1 MGYHLRP
8 MSDQAEDPVLLSL
21 REEIA
26 AADWDLVA
34 AFVRRL
40 QAAARIRS
48 HKQKCGY
55 AFVDP
60 EREQLLLAKWRE
72 ANDGTVS
79 DEALLELYET
89 VLTLSKREA
98 SGESRPAERA

>member
-1 MGYHLRP
+1 MDDR
-8 MSDQAEDPVLLSL
+8 SEDPVLLSL

-26 AADWDLVA
+26 AADRDLVT
-34 AFVRRL
+34 AFTRRL
-40 QAAARIRS
+40 QAAAKIRS
-48 HKQKCGY
+48 HKQECGY

-89 VLTLSKREA
+89 VLTLSKRES
-98 SGESRPAERA
+98 SGESRLA